1 MNQVKSVRVETSTNG
16 TLINEIA
23 DWLIEQAL
31 GKVDLQVMS
40 EQFYNRVYAA
50 GIPISRGHI
59 SFDTL
64 HPLFAAVSMEW
75 KPGRGIETN
84 YRPHI
89 SAKTTDAWKDSPFYA
104 LIENNLTFLRRHLVG
119 EEAVIDFPI
128 LEGFIEQGG
137 TDYLAFMIPFGNTRA
152 DGGIIGSWLTNRPG
166 GFSDRE
172 IACLLRIQKRLGVA
186 YKIGIR
192 EQISENIATTY
203 LGRSAGRMVLNGNIK
218 RGDGEDIFAVI
229 WFCDLRN
236 SVKLANTLPR
246 GEFLILL
253 NGFLEC
259 MAGAV
264 LDNGGEVLR
273 FIGDAAL
280 AIFPIKG
287 TAEGDCLSS
296 GVHCQAPEACE
307 NALQAAQSAAVRVA
321 DLNQQRK
328 KDGKAVLDYGIGLH
342 IGDVMYGNIGSPER
356 LEFTVIGSAANMA
369 ARIESQCKPLKKKLL
384 ISSDFAKIHPGKLQS
399 IGLHHLAGIDG
410 DQELFTTEAP

>member
-1 MNQVKSVRVETSTNG
+1 MNQLKKTDLGPHTNG

-23 DWLIEQAL
+23 NWLIDQAL

-40 EQFYNRVYAA
+40 EQFYNRVFAA

-75 KPGRGIETN
+75 KPGKGIETN

-89 SAKTTDAWKDSPFYA
+89 SHKTTDAWKNSPFYV
-104 LIENNLTFLRRHLVG
+104 LIEKDLSFLRRHLVG
-119 EEAVIDFPI
+119 EEAVLDFPV
-128 LEGFIEQGG
+128 LKNLKKQGG
-137 TDYLAFMIPFGNTRA
+137 TDYLAFMIPFGDTRA
-152 DGGIIGSWLTNRPG
+152 DGGIVGSWMTNRPG

-172 IACLLRIQKRLGVA
+172 ISCLLRVQKRLGVA
-186 YKIGIR
+186 CKIGIR

-203 LGRSAGRMVLNGNIK
+203 LGRSAGNMVLKGNIK

-246 GEFLILL
+246 GEFLTLL

-273 FIGDAAL
+273 FVGDAAL
-280 AIFPIKG
+280 AIFPIEG
-287 TAEGDCLSS
+287 TAEGNCLSS

-307 NALQAAQSAAVRVA
+307 KALQAAQSAAKRIA
-321 DLNQQRK
+321 KLNRQRK
-328 KDGKAVLDYGIGLH
+328 KNGDVALDYGIGLH

-356 LEFTVIGSAANMA
+356 LEFTVIGPAANMA
-369 ARIESQCKPLKKKLL
+369 ARIESQCKRQNKKLL
-384 ISSDFAKIHPGKLQS
+384 ISSDFAKIYLGKLHS
-399 IGLHHLAGIDG
+399 TGLHDLAGIEG
-410 DQELFTTEAP
+410 KQELFTL